1 MEEIKNVIVE
11 QTDIL
16 KIVNYLN
23 NYYLEKQKEFEAT
36 EALIKE
42 EEAEYT
48 AWSKRRQELNY
59 PDNYPE
65 FVRKEFQNKRDYASM
80 SVDINYKD
88 GSSYTNK
95 PIDEFLGSLAHHGFA
110 IIESLSINMHLA
122 YKKYYKADDFSFDSA
137 NRIEQDVY
145 VRFSEEYISYNI
157 SGANAEAEVTRIK
170 EYILSLFHSLQPRLS
185 EIITKRNKI
194 KYNSTLYL
202 SFSVTAILLIA
213 AAIAINT
220 YIPQLNL
227 QQYKLWLIPA
237 YVVLS
242 FFLNVIIP
250 PFRLMKL
257 YSLITP
263 KQTVVYDSYTKSL
276 ENVDNI
282 KDFVS
287 YPEVQIGSNAKKAN
301 VRQEILKIQKK
312 SKTKNMISFIINIIL
327 VTSVARVII

>member
-11 QTDIL
+11 QNDII

-23 NYYLEKQKEFEAT
+23 DYFLDKQKDFEAT
-36 EALIKE
+36 EALIQE
-42 EEAEYT
+42 EENEYK
-48 AWSKRRQELNY
+48 AWSQKRQELNY

-95 PIDEFLGSLAHHGFA
+95 PVDEFLSSLTHHGFA
-110 IIESLSINMHLA
+110 IIESLSINMHIT
-122 YKKYYKADDFSFDSA
+122 YKKYYKADDYTFDPT

-145 VRFSEEYISYNI
+145 VRFAEEYVSYNI
-157 SGANAEAEVTRIK
+157 SGSNAEAEVTTLK

-194 KYNSTLYL
+194 KYNSTLYI
-202 SFSVTAILLIA
+202 SFPITAILLIA
-213 AAIAINT
+213 AAVVLNI
-220 YIPQLNL
+220 YIPQLNVH
-227 QQYKLWLIPA
+227 QYRLWLIPA
-237 YVVLS
+237 YVILS

-327 VTSVARVII
+327 VTIVALVII